1 MGFVMSAQW
10 RSKKNYINQHFL
22 ENGEIAEWTKTVK
35 LKYKVI
41 EFPIDNKNNVR
52 VNGFSFFCDNLLIY
66 AEIEQDCFILG
77 LNNHT
82 YLEFKRADSIKAID
96 GDQKPNRFQLM
107 GVRPLDSLDQSQIIW
122 LQGQSPFQM
131 VDL

>member
-1 MGFVMSAQW
+1 MGSVMSAQW
-10 RSKKNYINQHFL
+10 LSKKNYVNQQFL

-41 EFPIDNKNNVR
+41 EFPVDDKNNVK
-52 VNGFSFFCDNLLIY
+52 VSGFSFFCDNLLIY
-66 AEIEQDCFILG
+66 AEIEQDRFILG

-82 YLEFKRADSIKAID
+82 YLEFKRVETIG

-107 GVRPLDSLDQSQIIW
+107 GVRPLSSLDQSQVIW

-131 VDL
+131 EDL